1 MHWTR
6 ARALGIVAA
15 TSVLVAATAI
25 PAFAQTDAA
34 TATSAEDFGG
44 MEGLIAAAQEEGTLN
59 VIALPPDWANYGQM
73 IDDFE
78 AKYGINVE
86 SAQPDASSQEEI
98 DAVNNLAGTDAAP
111 DVLDMGPTI
120 ALANTDLYAPYKVA
134 AWDDIP
140 DDLKDPDGLWVSD
153 YTGFM
158 SIGCDVGRVALPE
171 TVADLLKPEYA
182 GMVALNGNPTQ
193 SGAGFNGVV
202 MAALANGGSAD
213 DIAPGVDFFKQL
225 NEAGNLLP
233 VDPSP
238 ATIAS
243 GQTPCVIDWEYTNAA
258 QTSALEGMIDW
269 QVTIPSDAPPVAS
282 YYIQAINKEAP
293 QPGCRASVAGVP
305 VLAGG
310 PEHLAQGFRTAGP
323 AGQAHR
329 RRDRRRGSA
338 CQPRAGL
345 GHSRPADPGADRC
358 RPGVP
363 GRELGH
369 RHRVAGAPQR

>member
-6 ARALGIVAA
+6 ARALGIVASTA
-15 TSVLVAATAI
+15 VLVAATAI

-73 IDDFE
+73 IEDFE
-78 AKYGINVE
+78 AKYGITVE

-140 DDLKDPDGLWVSD
+140 DALKDPDGLWVSD
-153 YTGFM
+153 YTGYM
-158 SIGCDVGRVALPE
+158 SIGCDVGRVALPA

-258 QTSALEGMIDW
+258 QTGALEGMIDW

-293 QPGCRASVAGVP
+293 NPAAARLWQEYLFSPEGQNIWLKGFARP
-305 VLAGG
+305 VLQDKLIADGTVDQ
-310 PEHLAQGFRTAGP
+310 EALANLAPVSGTPVQLTQEQITA
-323 AGQAHR
+323 AQEYLAANW
-329 RRDRRRGSA
+329 DIA
-338 CQPRAGL
+338 I
-345 GHSRPADPGADRC
+345 
-358 RPGVP
+358 
-363 GRELGH
+363 E
-369 RHRVAGAPQR
+369 